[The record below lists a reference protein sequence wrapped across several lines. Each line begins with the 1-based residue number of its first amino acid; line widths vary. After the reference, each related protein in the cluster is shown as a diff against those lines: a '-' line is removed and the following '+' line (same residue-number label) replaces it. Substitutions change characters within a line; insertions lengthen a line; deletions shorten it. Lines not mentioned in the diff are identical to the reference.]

1 MQVKKITPQEF
12 FEIRKLS
19 HQPPH
24 LEIIDLP
31 FTYNVE
37 KVIEKWIVKNLKHRY
52 YISKTIGLTKSNK
65 IDNVLRVGFE
75 DKKELSYFILACP
88 HLKYK

>member
-19 HQPPH
+19 HQSPH